1 MKRLILKQSLVL
13 HLTFILTLL
22 VFGHHPKAYAQQDDL
37 QQDVQSLTEFK
48 GKVLDEQTKKTLIYA
63 DLNIKGTN
71 ISTITNTDGEFS
83 IKVPKRHL
91 NGNVIISHLG
101 YNDFEIALSEL
112 DKSFNEIYLKESI
125 IKLTEVNLNTVKD
138 AEALVRETLK
148 RKGDNYYNDHAIMTA
163 FYRETIKKRNR
174 NASLSEAVVE
184 VYKQP
189 LKSSKEDAVKL
200 IKARKSTDYSRLDT
214 LALKLQGGPFSNLY
228 TDMMKYPEFIFNEV
242 NLSDYYF
249 SYANTSQLNGNEVYV
264 IDFKGRPE
272 VDFPLYYGKLY
283 IDTQT
288 LALIS
293 AVYKL
298 NVTNKFVASQ
308 MFVKKKPNRV
318 DAYPTEASY
327 RVDYRIK
334 NGKWHYGYSNISLSF
349 KVKWKHKFFN
359 SVYTL
364 SSEMAV
370 TDWEQN
376 MTGVDKPKER
386 LKPTVILS
394 DQASGFSDPDFWGEF
409 NIIEPEES
417 IESAIKKIN
426 KQLKRIES

>member
-1 MKRLILKQSLVL
+1 MKHIILKQKVAFQIFCAL
-13 HLTFILTLL
+13 FIC
-22 VFGHHPKAYAQQDDL
+22 VFGFHQNTYAFQEKPQQEL
-37 QQDVQSLTEFK
+37 QVLTELK
-48 GKVLDEQTKKTLIYA
+48 GQILDNQTKKPLVYA

-71 ISTITNTDGEFS
+71 ISTISNIEGEFS
-83 IKVPKRHL
+83 LKVPKQHL
-91 NGNVIISHLG
+91 NKKVLISYLG
-101 YNDFEIALSEL
+101 YTDVEMPVSEL
-112 DKSFNEIYLKESI
+112 NNISNKIYLKEAITALSEVNVNI
-125 IKLTEVNLNTVKD
+125 IKDVET
-138 AEALVRETLK
+138 LVRETLK
-148 RKGDNYYNDHAIMTA
+148 RKGDNYYNNEAIMTA

-189 LKSSKEDAVKL
+189 LKSNKNDAVKL

-228 TDMMKYPEFIFNEV
+228 TDMMKYPEFIFNHD
-242 NLSDYYF
+242 NLSDYAF
-249 SYANTSQLNGNEVYV
+249 SYSNTSQLNGNEVFV
-264 IDFKGRPE
+264 IDFKPRPHINY
-272 VDFPLYYGKLY
+272 PLYYGKLY
-283 IDTQT
+283 IDTKS
-288 LALIS
+288 LAVTS

-298 NVTNKFVASQ
+298 NVTDKILSSQ
-308 MFVKKKPNRV
+308 MFVRKKPSRV
-318 DAYPTEASY
+318 DAYPTEATY

-334 NGKWHYGYSNISLSF
+334 NGKWHYGYSNIALTF
-349 KVKWKHKFFN
+349 KVKWKHKLFN

-376 MTGVDKPKER
+376 MTGIDRPKER

-409 NIIEPEES
+409 NIIEPEKS
-417 IESAIKKIN
+417 IESAIEKIS
-426 KQLKRIES
+426 KQLKKIES